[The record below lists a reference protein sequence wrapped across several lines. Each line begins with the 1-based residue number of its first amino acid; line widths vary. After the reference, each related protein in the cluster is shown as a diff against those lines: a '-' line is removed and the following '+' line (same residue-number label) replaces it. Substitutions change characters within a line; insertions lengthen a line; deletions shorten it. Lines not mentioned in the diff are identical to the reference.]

1 MSNFELLTRE
11 KEVVGIYI
19 SGHPLQDYLLELKY
33 FCDINLKVLNE
44 KLQDLP
50 EREFSFIGLASSA
63 ANLES
68 RRGTKYGV
76 LELQDMEG
84 QMEFRLFGE
93 QYLKFMHFLVP
104 GNFLFIKGKVQ
115 QRPKY
120 YKSDEF
126 QKEFRIQ
133 QIEVLDDVREKLA
146 NSLFLRWDYQFIDK
160 EKVKSLENLFVKYKG
175 KKQIIFE
182 LLDQKTKSYVTLN
195 SRKFR
200 SNISNDL
207 ITKLSQFEGF
217 LGYSINK
224 SFMNHYVEKEIN
236 DI

>member
-1 MSNFELLTRE
+1 
-11 KEVVGIYI
+11 
-19 SGHPLQDYLLELKY
+19 
-33 FCDINLKVLNE
+33 
-44 KLQDLP
+44 
-50 EREFSFIGLASSA
+50 
-63 ANLES
+63 
-68 RRGTKYGV
+68 
-76 LELQDMEG
+76 
-84 QMEFRLFGE
+84 
-93 QYLKFMHFLVP
+93 
-104 GNFLFIKGKVQ
+104 VQ

-133 QIEVLDDVREKLA
+133 QIELLDDVREKLA

-160 EKVKSLENLFVKYKG
+160 EKVKSLENLFGKYKG

>member
-1 MSNFELLTRE
+1 
-11 KEVVGIYI
+11 
-19 SGHPLQDYLLELKY
+19 
-33 FCDINLKVLNE
+33 
-44 KLQDLP
+44 
-50 EREFSFIGLASSA
+50 
-63 ANLES
+63 
-68 RRGTKYGV
+68 
-76 LELQDMEG
+76 
-84 QMEFRLFGE
+84 MEFRLFGE

-146 NSLFLRWDYQFIDK
+146 NSIFLRWDYQFIDK
-160 EKVKSLENLFVKYKG
+160 EKVKSLEKLFGKYKG
-175 KKQIIFE
+175 KNQIIFE

-207 ITKLSQFEGF
+207 INKISQFEGF

-224 SFMNHYVEKEIN
+224 SFMNHYVENNSN

>member
-1 MSNFELLTRE
+1 
-11 KEVVGIYI
+11 
-19 SGHPLQDYLLELKY
+19 
-33 FCDINLKVLNE
+33 
-44 KLQDLP
+44 
-50 EREFSFIGLASSA
+50 
-63 ANLES
+63 
-68 RRGTKYGV
+68 
-76 LELQDMEG
+76 
-84 QMEFRLFGE
+84 MEFRLFGE

-160 EKVKSLENLFVKYKG
+160 EKVKSLENLFGKYKG

-182 LLDQKTKSYVTLN
+182 LLDKKTKSYVTLN

>member
-1 MSNFELLTRE
+1 M
-11 KEVVGIYI
+11 
-19 SGHPLQDYLLELKY
+19 
-33 FCDINLKVLNE
+33 
-44 KLQDLP
+44 
-50 EREFSFIGLASSA
+50 
-63 ANLES
+63 
-68 RRGTKYGV
+68 
-76 LELQDMEG
+76 
-84 QMEFRLFGE
+84 
-93 QYLKFMHFLVP
+93 
-104 GNFLFIKGKVQ
+104 Q

-160 EKVKSLENLFVKYKG
+160 EKVKSLEKLFGKFKG

-182 LLDQKTKSYVTLN
+182 LLDQNTNSYVTLN

-207 ITKLSQFEGF
+207 IYKLSKFEGF

-224 SFMNHYVEKEIN
+224 SFMKQYVENNSE

>member
-1 MSNFELLTRE
+1 MITNNCNTNAKNIL
-11 KEVVGIYI
+11 
-19 SGHPLQDYLLELKY
+19 
-33 FCDINLKVLNE
+33 FC
-44 KLQDLP
+44 
-50 EREFSFIGLASSA
+50 
-63 ANLES
+63 
-68 RRGTKYGV
+68 
-76 LELQDMEG
+76 
-84 QMEFRLFGE
+84 
-93 QYLKFMHFLVP
+93 
-104 GNFLFIKGKVQ
+104 NFLFIKGKVQ

-160 EKVKSLENLFVKYKG
+160 EKVKSLENLFRKYKG

>member
-1 MSNFELLTRE
+1 M
-11 KEVVGIYI
+11 
-19 SGHPLQDYLLELKY
+19 
-33 FCDINLKVLNE
+33 
-44 KLQDLP
+44 
-50 EREFSFIGLASSA
+50 
-63 ANLES
+63 
-68 RRGTKYGV
+68 
-76 LELQDMEG
+76 
-84 QMEFRLFGE
+84 
-93 QYLKFMHFLVP
+93 
-104 GNFLFIKGKVQ
+104 Q

-160 EKVKSLENLFVKYKG
+160 EKVKSLEKLFGKFKG

-182 LLDQKTKSYVTLN
+182 LLDQNTNSYVTLN

-207 ITKLSQFEGF
+207 ISKLSKFEGF

-224 SFMNHYVEKEIN
+224 SFMKQYVENNSE

>member
-1 MSNFELLTRE
+1 MIL
-11 KEVVGIYI
+11 I
-19 SGHPLQDYLLELKY
+19 
-33 FCDINLKVLNE
+33 LKVLNE
-44 KLQDLP
+44 NLQDLP
-50 EREFSFIGLASSA
+50 ERDFSFIGLASSA

-76 LELQDMEG
+76 IELQDMEG

-160 EKVKSLENLFVKYKG
+160 EKVISLENLFKNIKE
-175 KKQIIFE
+175 KNKII
-182 LLDQKTKSYVTLN
+182 LN
-195 SRKFR
+195 F
-200 SNISNDL
+200 
-207 ITKLSQFEGF
+207 
-217 LGYSINK
+217 
-224 SFMNHYVEKEIN
+224 
-236 DI
+236 

>member
-1 MSNFELLTRE
+1 MH
-11 KEVVGIYI
+11 GI
-19 SGHPLQDYLLELKY
+19 
-33 FCDINLKVLNE
+33 CR
-44 KLQDLP
+44 KLP
-50 EREFSFIGLASSA
+50 F
-63 ANLES
+63 
-68 RRGTKYGV
+68 T
-76 LELQDMEG
+76 
-84 QMEFRLFGE
+84 LF
-93 QYLKFMHFLVP
+93 Q
-104 GNFLFIKGKVQ
+104 NQ
-115 QRPKY
+115 
-120 YKSDEF
+120 
-126 QKEFRIQ
+126 EFRIQ

-160 EKVKSLENLFVKYKG
+160 EKVKSLENLFGKYKG

-182 LLDQKTKSYVTLN
+182 LLDKKTKSYVTLN

>member
-1 MSNFELLTRE
+1 MFDAIGESLELAEPEIPPTEEWSNFELLTKE

-44 KLQDLP
+44 NLQELP
-50 EREFSFIGLASSA
+50 EREFSFIGLVSNA

-104 GNFLFIKGKVQ
+104 GNFLHIKGKVQ

-126 QKEFRIQ
+126 QKEYRIQ
-133 QIEVLDDVREKLA
+133 QIDVLDDIRDKLS
-146 NSLFLRWDYQFIDK
+146 NSLYLKWDY
-160 EKVKSLENLFVKYKG
+160 ESLKTR
-175 KKQIIFE
+175 KK
-182 LLDQKTKSYVTLN
+182 
-195 SRKFR
+195 
-200 SNISNDL
+200 
-207 ITKLSQFEGF
+207 
-217 LGYSINK
+217 
-224 SFMNHYVEKEIN
+224 
-236 DI
+236 

>member
-1 MSNFELLTRE
+1 
-11 KEVVGIYI
+11 
-19 SGHPLQDYLLELKY
+19 
-33 FCDINLKVLNE
+33 
-44 KLQDLP
+44 
-50 EREFSFIGLASSA
+50 
-63 ANLES
+63 
-68 RRGTKYGV
+68 
-76 LELQDMEG
+76 
-84 QMEFRLFGE
+84 MEFRLFGE

-160 EKVKSLENLFVKYKG
+160 EKVKSLENLFGKYKG